1 MSQESE
7 ILDLL
12 FYHNM
17 LNVCKKKKL
26 TSIIFT
32 GKFPKRIAIVDICP
46 NMRTVQGI
54 SEEMNK
60 LQLQNTK
67 VRRRHNSTVLWSLL
81 YQELELEM

>member
-1 MSQESE
+1 MPQ
-7 ILDLL
+7 
-12 FYHNM
+12 H
-17 LNVCKKKKL
+17 
-26 TSIIFT
+26 
-32 GKFPKRIAIVDICP
+32 
-46 NMRTVQGI
+46 VQGI